1 MKSKYTLFLLFIF
14 ITTSSCYADMT
25 GTVVDVET
33 GEPIASAVVLVEWT
47 KTKGVPG
54 MTHTESYKVVEK
66 VTDNEGKFTV
76 SGVLNPFV
84 SRPDITVYKRGY
96 VAWNNKFI
104 FPDYRKREDFKWQRG
119 YVFKMERFK
128 EEYSF
133 IKHQSFISGAAHV
146 GLGSEKK
153 QLFLHKYNDGERA
166 DVIRERKDRDR
177 KRRNNS
183 KGKLE

>member
-104 FPDYRKREDFKWQRG
+104 FPDYKKREDFKWQRG
-119 YVFKMERFK
+119 YVFKLERFK
-128 EEYSF
+128 EEYSRSKHHSF
-133 IKHQSFISGAAHV
+133 MGHGIMSSGLDLVPKFSKALNEELREALTEIK
-146 GLGSEKK
+146 K
-153 QLFLHKYNDGERA
+153 
-166 DVIRERKDRDR
+166 RKN
-177 KRRNNS
+177 K
-183 KGKLE
+183 